1 MSAGVVIVILAHP
14 SRTILTT
21 GTTTN
26 GGGGTRAR
34 TNGRMRGGLDI
45 ARDRPL
51 LVGSAMTGIGDG
63 TGMSPPGGGERTV
76 LGGTTRVG
84 GVVMSGTTRVYLH
97 RVTTLPPTVT
107 AAMAPTTKISNQISS
122 PISPTPPARPPWTS
136 RTAPPPLALPN
147 INPLPPPPI
156 PRRRVWNNSARPD

>member
-1 MSAGVVIVILAHP
+1 MSAGIVIVILAHP
-14 SRTILTT
+14 SRTIRTT
-21 GTTTN
+21 GTTISV
-26 GGGGTRAR
+26 GGGTRAR

-51 LVGSAMTGIGDG
+51 LVGSAMTGIGDEA
-63 TGMSPPGGGERTV
+63 GMCRPGGEGTTV
-76 LGGTTRVG
+76 LGETARVG
-84 GVVMSGTTRVYLH
+84 GVVTSGTSRVYHH

-122 PISPTPPARPPWTS
+122 PISTTPPARPPWTS
-136 RTAPPPLALPN
+136 RTAPPPLALPS

-156 PRRRVWNNSARPD
+156 PKRRVWNNSARPD